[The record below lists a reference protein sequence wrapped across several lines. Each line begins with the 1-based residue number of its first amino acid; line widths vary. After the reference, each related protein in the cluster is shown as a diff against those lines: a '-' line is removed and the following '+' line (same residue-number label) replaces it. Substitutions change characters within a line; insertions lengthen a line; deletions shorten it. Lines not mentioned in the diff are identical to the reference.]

1 MKMKK
6 FELLTIEE
14 LKKVFNNNE
23 KLQDDVL
30 QAAQEDVFYWFNEYM
45 NCFDCGTIEYNIG
58 YPGNYMTIKNGYDFI
73 QGLEELQRTFCYL
86 SDESEKKIKYCDH
99 LMQRYDNLYYNDHK
113 NAERLE
119 NRIDEIIEE
128 LKSEFLNTLIH
139 EYNFYY
145 DTKNL
150 RNYFIEIYSDN
161 LNNSYYIDDN
171 FILYQHI
178 EYEKCYK

>member
-1 MKMKK
+1 MKK
-6 FELLTIEE
+6 IELLTIEE

-45 NCFDCGTIEYNIG
+45 NCFDRGTIEYNIG
-58 YPGNYMTIKNGYDFI
+58 YPGNYMMIKNSYDFI
-73 QGLEELQRTFCYL
+73 QGLEELQRAFCYL

-99 LMQRYDNLYYNDHK
+99 LMQRYNNLYYNDYK

-119 NRIDEIIEE
+119 NRIDGIIEE
-128 LKSEFLNTLIH
+128 LKSEFLNNLIH
-139 EYNFYY
+139 EYNYY
-145 DTKNL
+145 YETKNL
-150 RNYFIEIYSDN
+150 RDYFVEIYSDN
-161 LNNSYYIDDN
+161 MNNNYYVDDN